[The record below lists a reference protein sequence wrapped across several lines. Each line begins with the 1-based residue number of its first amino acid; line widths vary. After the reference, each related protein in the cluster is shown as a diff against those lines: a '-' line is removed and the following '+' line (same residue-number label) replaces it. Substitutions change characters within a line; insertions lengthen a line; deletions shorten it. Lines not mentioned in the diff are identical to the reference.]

1 MSESNSANKI
11 FVSMQEMME
20 QLDISDKTLSRMI
33 EEGELPEFSY
43 GSNSKWCR
51 KKGWHVAVLERHA
64 MEKYEQSR
72 RIQNACNSTQVT
84 TEDMAVMPL
93 SRRHTRMAQQG
104 TDLDDRNPAKQ
115 QRGSKKMSNR
125 MRTSPTQSRVAAGF
139 HDMLM

>member
-1 MSESNSANKI
+1 MSENKYANKI
-11 FVSMQEMME
+11 FITMQELME
-20 QLDISDKTLSRMI
+20 ELDISDKTLSRMI
-33 EEGELPEFSY
+33 QEGELPDFSY
-43 GSNSKWCR
+43 GSHSKCCR

-93 SRRHTRMAQQG
+93 GRRHTRMAKQV

-125 MRTSPTQSRVAAGF
+125 MRTSPTQSRVTAGF
-139 HDMLM
+139 HNMLM